1 MKTYIVLAK
10 EGCMYCINTENLM
23 KTHNLNY
30 EYHIH
35 DSIQGKML
43 SNKYSKVIPT
53 DYMTF
58 PRIIELD
65 NNGNTKFIGGF
76 DDIFQMLSTP
86 KVNTSKV
93 NVPKVNSSNVRPN
106 RLSLKKKS
114 NKNKKNKKIRRNIT
128 KSKGKSM
135 SKSKGK
141 KHFNK
146 HKKRRNMS
154 MKKNKNKSGLI
165 FSKKNKKRK
174 FKIIRCPNKSKN
186 KTQLGGFSTCNDIP
200 TVIESGMSMGSL
212 TIPDKVATIGKNIT
226 TGCNNKNMHPGV

>member
-35 DSIQGKML
+35 DSTQGKML
-43 SNKYSKVIPT
+43 SNKYSNVIPT

-65 NNGNTKFIGGF
+65 NSGNTKFIGGF
-76 DDIFQMLSTP
+76 DNIFEMLSKP
-86 KVNTSKV
+86 KVNTL
-93 NVPKVNSSNVRPN
+93 NVRTH

-114 NKNKKNKKIRRNIT
+114 NKNKKIKKLTRNRT
-128 KSKGKSM
+128 KSKGKS
-135 SKSKGK
+135 KSKNS
-141 KHFNK
+141 FNK
-146 HKKRRNMS
+146 NRKRRNMS
-154 MKKNKNKSGLI
+154 IKKNKNKRGLI

-174 FKIIRCPNKSKN
+174 FKIKKCPSKSKN
-186 KTQLGGFSTCNDIP
+186 KKQLGGFSTCNDIP
-200 TVIESGMSMGSL
+200 TVIESGMSIGSL
-212 TIPDKVATIGKNIT
+212 NIPDKVATIGKHVT